1 MSVQNLSAL
10 SPQNYPF
17 DLEFLPQPSYLVG
30 GAVRDAMLGRRR
42 EYLDL
47 DFIVPGDAVEVAKS
61 IAKHYKAG
69 FVLLDAEREIAR
81 VVFKGAT
88 VDFARQ
94 EGGSLEKDLLRRDFT
109 VNAIAYN
116 PHTQEIIDPAEGC
129 ADISRS
135 LLRMISAA
143 NFEDDPLRLM
153 RGYRQ
158 ASQLGFVIDEATQ
171 SVIRSLAPIINRVA
185 AERIRAEISYM
196 LGACEGSK
204 WIIAAWEDGLLTNF
218 FKNSSRENIDRLGLL
233 DGITS
238 TLEETCQELGIQLR
252 DSLSNSVKTTWLGIA
267 KLTCLVNQIPEKAE
281 AELLELSYSRA
292 EAKSV
297 AAVLRLIPQLE
308 KAPLS
313 LREQYFFFQEAGA
326 VFPSIIVAAIS
337 MSQLHRRNANY
348 NSQKNLETSLETSL
362 ETNLETN
369 SQDEFINNITPLINR
384 YLRAD
389 DKVAHPQP
397 LVTGKDIMEAL
408 GIPASP
414 MIGKLLTEIAVAQVE
429 DRVSTVAEAIQLAS
443 TLINS

>member
-1 MSVQNLSAL
+1 
-10 SPQNYPF
+10 
-17 DLEFLPQPSYLVG
+17 
-30 GAVRDAMLGRRR
+30 
-42 EYLDL
+42 
-47 DFIVPGDAVEVAKS
+47 
-61 IAKHYKAG
+61 
-69 FVLLDAEREIAR
+69 
-81 VVFKGAT
+81 
-88 VDFARQ
+88 
-94 EGGSLEKDLLRRDFT
+94 
-109 VNAIAYN
+109 
-116 PHTQEIIDPAEGC
+116 
-129 ADISRS
+129 
-135 LLRMISAA
+135 
-143 NFEDDPLRLM
+143 
-153 RGYRQ
+153 
-158 ASQLGFVIDEATQ
+158 VIDEATQ

-196 LGACEGSK
+196 LGTCEGSK
-204 WIIAAWEDGLLTNF
+204 WIISAWEDGLLTNF

-233 DGITS
+233 DGIAS

-313 LREQYFFFQEAGA
+313 LREQYFFFQEAGT

-348 NSQKNLETSLETSL
+348 NSQENLKTNL

-369 SQDEFINNITPLINR
+369 SQDEFINNITPLIKR